1 MKLEFIKTGD
11 VKTPSKAHITD
22 AGLDFFVPNDF
33 EPLILWPGE
42 DVRIDS
48 YIKIDVPAGWSLVFF
63 NKSGIATNMKLIV
76 GAQVID
82 SGYRGNVHIHVFNA
96 GVEPVKIMPGQ
107 KIVQGLLLQVPTVE
121 LIETTTFSAD
131 PSSERGAGGFGS
143 TGVQ

>member
-11 VKTPSKAHITD
+11 VKTPTKAHMTD

-33 EPLILWPGE
+33 EPLSLWPGM

-48 YIKIDVPAGWSLVFF
+48 YIKIDVPAGWSIVFF

-96 GVEPVKIMPGQ
+96 GVELVKIMPGQ

-131 PSSERGAGGFGS
+131 PSSERGDGGFGS
-143 TGVQ
+143 TGVK

>member
-11 VKTPSKAHITD
+11 VKTPTKAHMTD
-22 AGLDFFVPNDF
+22 AGFDFFVPNDF
-33 EPLILWPGE
+33 EPLTLWPGM
-42 DVRIDS
+42 DARIDS
-48 YIKIDVPAGWSLVFF
+48 LIKIDVPAGWSLVFF

-96 GVEPVKIMPGQ
+96 GVELVKIMPGQ

-121 LIETTTFSAD
+121 LVETTTFSAD
-131 PSSERGAGGFGS
+131 PSSERGTGGFGS